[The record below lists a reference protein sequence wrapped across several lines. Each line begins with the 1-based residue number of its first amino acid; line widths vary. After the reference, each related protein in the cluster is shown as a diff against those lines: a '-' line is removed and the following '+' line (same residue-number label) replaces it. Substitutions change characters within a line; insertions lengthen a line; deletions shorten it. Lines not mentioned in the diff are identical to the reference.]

1 MYDIIIV
8 GAGPAGMTAALYAL
22 RAGKSVAIFE
32 GESFGG
38 QISYSPCVE
47 NFPAIAKISG
57 NEFSSNMLDQ
67 ITNLGADVEFGKVV
81 DIKDGDTK
89 IVTTSDGKTFEGKT
103 IIIATG
109 VKHRT
114 LGLENEESLVGS
126 GISYC
131 AVCDGAFFKGKDV
144 AVIGGGDTALQDSLY
159 LASICTKV
167 YIVHRRDEFRGESAL
182 VNKVKDTPNIELVL
196 DSVVSEIIADTTVK
210 AIKVT
215 DKSKATKEIPVS
227 GLFIAVGQIPQNE
240 FFKHLEEIDSH
251 GYFTTDESTISK
263 SKGIFIAGDCRN
275 KTVRQLT
282 TAVSD
287 GATAGIKASEYIDRL

>member
-89 IVTTSDGKTFEGKT
+89 IVTTSDGKTFE
-103 IIIATG
+103 
-109 VKHRT
+109 
-114 LGLENEESLVGS
+114 
-126 GISYC
+126 
-131 AVCDGAFFKGKDV
+131 
-144 AVIGGGDTALQDSLY
+144 IGRAH
-159 LASICTKV
+159 V
-167 YIVHRRDEFRGESAL
+167 
-182 VNKVKDTPNIELVL
+182 
-196 DSVVSEIIADTTVK
+196 
-210 AIKVT
+210 
-215 DKSKATKEIPVS
+215 
-227 GLFIAVGQIPQNE
+227 
-240 FFKHLEEIDSH
+240 
-251 GYFTTDESTISK
+251 
-263 SKGIFIAGDCRN
+263 
-275 KTVRQLT
+275 
-282 TAVSD
+282 
-287 GATAGIKASEYIDRL
+287 